1 MSSSDTAS
9 GKSGPSGYARRVAVP
24 AFPEITIN
32 TDRLELRAFEP
43 DDAPALAE
51 MMNDELVHQW
61 TTAPHPFTAADA
73 DAWIHG
79 RAAAERGSGRG
90 LALAAVEFLTQR
102 LIGTVRLR
110 ATDWRLR
117 GTEAQIVVAPWAR
130 GEGYAG
136 EIVHA
141 VAQWLFE
148 DQKFERLELRT
159 AAGNTPA
166 QQVAQKLGAISEGV
180 LRSAW
185 LVRGADAEQASRSDL
200 IVWSLLPED
209 LLPED
214 LLSDGL
220 ESGWA

>member
-1 MSSSDTAS
+1 MSSSDAAS
-9 GKSGPSGYARRVAVP
+9 RPSGCVP

-32 TDRLELRAFEP
+32 TDRLELRAFDP

-61 TTAPHPFTAADA
+61 TTAPHPYGVRDA
-73 DAWIHG
+73 ESWVHV
-79 RAAAERGSGRG
+79 RAAGERIAGRG

-102 LIGTVRLR
+102 LVGMARLR

-117 GTEAQIVVAPWAR
+117 STELQVVTAPWAR

-136 EIVHA
+136 EISHA
-141 VAQWLFE
+141 VARWLFE
-148 DQKFERLELRT
+148 DQKFERVELRT
-159 AAGNTPA
+159 AAGNIAA

-185 LVRGADAEQASRSDL
+185 LVRGADAEHTSRSDL

-209 LLPED
+209 LDPV
-214 LLSDGL
+214 
-220 ESGWA
+220 WT

>member
-9 GKSGPSGYARRVAVP
+9 GPSRSDSG
-24 AFPEITIN
+24 FPEITIN
-32 TDRLELRAFEP
+32 TDRLVLRAFEP

-51 MMNDELVHQW
+51 MMDDELVRQW
-61 TTAPHPFTAADA
+61 TTVPHPYTAADA
-73 DAWIHG
+73 DAWVSG
-79 RAAAERGSGRG
+79 RASDERGSGRG
-90 LALAAVEFLTQR
+90 LALAAVDFLTQR

-117 GTEAQIVVAPWAR
+117 STEAQVVVASWAR

-136 EIVHA
+136 EIVQA

-159 AAGNTPA
+159 AAGNVPA

-185 LVRGADAEQASRSDL
+185 LVRGADAQQNSRSDL

-209 LLPED
+209 LEP
-214 LLSDGL
+214 
-220 ESGWA
+220 GWE

>member
-9 GKSGPSGYARRVAVP
+9 GRSGPSGCARRATAP
-24 AFPEITIN
+24 TFPEITIN

-61 TTAPHPFTAADA
+61 TTVPHPYTDADA
-73 DAWIHG
+73 DAWVLA
-79 RAAAERGSGRG
+79 RAAAERAGGNG

-117 GTEAQIVVAPWAR
+117 STEAQVVVASWAR
-130 GEGYAG
+130 GEGYGG

-180 LRSAW
+180 LRNAW
-185 LVRGADAEQASRSDL
+185 LVRGADAEHTSRSDL

-209 LLPED
+209 LEP
-214 LLSDGL
+214 
-220 ESGWA
+220 GWG

>member
-1 MSSSDTAS
+1 MSSSDTAT
-9 GKSGPSGYARRVAVP
+9 GPSGSAAGS
-24 AFPEITIN
+24 ACGFPDITIN
-32 TDRLELRAFEP
+32 TDRLVLRALEP
-43 DDAPALAE
+43 EDAPALAE
-51 MMNDELVHQW
+51 MLNDELVHQW
-61 TTAPHPFTAADA
+61 TTVPHPYTAADA
-73 DAWIHG
+73 HAWVHG
-79 RAAAERGSGRG
+79 RAARERDSCRG
-90 LALAAVEFLTQR
+90 LVLGAVEFLTQR

-117 GTEAQIVVAPWAR
+117 STEAQVVVAPWAR

-148 DQKFERLELRT
+148 DQKFERMELRT

-180 LRSAW
+180 LRSSW
-185 LVRGADAEQASRSDL
+185 LVRGADATPDRETRSDL

-209 LLPED
+209 LLVED
-214 LLSDGL
+214 LLVEDL
-220 ESGWA
+220 EPGWS